1 DRRPQAKYQ
10 NLAHIS
16 KRNLQFRRKLV
27 VNVQG
32 KTIVVTGAGGGLGS
46 AVAQS
51 LASAGARLAL
61 VDINET
67 ALRDIQ
73 SACDKLGAEARIYA
87 VDVTD
92 EKAIENLFDDIARDF
107 GRVDGLVNNA
117 GVTRDGL
124 LVKAR
129 DGKVISKMSAKDW
142 DTVLTLDLRSGFL
155 CAREAAV
162 KMVEQGAAKSSED
175 PAGVIINISSIS
187 RAGNLGQTNY
197 SAAKAG
203 VAAMTTTWAG
213 ELARHGIRVAAI
225 APGFCNTQMVA
236 NIKEDMLAKLKS
248 NIPLGRLGSPEEI
261 GHTVRFILEN
271 EFVTG
276 RVLEVDGGMRL

>member
-1 DRRPQAKYQ
+1 M
-10 NLAHIS
+10 
-16 KRNLQFRRKLV
+16 
-27 VNVQG
+27 NVQG

-51 LASAGARLAL
+51 LAATGARLAL
-61 VDINET
+61 VDINKA
-67 ALRDIQ
+67 ALQDIQ
-73 SACDKLGAEARIYA
+73 SACEQLNAEAKTYA

-107 GRVDGLVNNA
+107 GRVDGLINNA

-124 LVKAR
+124 LVKAKN
-129 DGKVISKMSAKDW
+129 GKVVSKMSAEDW
-142 DTVLTLDLRSGFL
+142 DTVLTLDLRSVFL

-162 KMVEQGAAKSSED
+162 KMVEQGSDESTED
-175 PAGVIINISSIS
+175 ATGVIINISSIS

-225 APGFCNTQMVA
+225 APGFCNTRMVA
-236 NIKEDMLAKLKS
+236 SIKEDMLEKLKS
-248 NIPLGRLGSPEEI
+248 NIPLGRLGFPEEI

-276 RVLEVDGGMRL
+276 RILEVDGGMRL